1 LTKFSLRGDV
11 GGARR
16 SSVDLQRGG
25 VAGVALLSGDGR
37 RNVASVSSGKDTMA
51 DAEDCVILNRI
62 NLDRFLKD
70 FQTSVELFA
79 LLEPGGG
86 PPSDGVP
93 GRVPGGEFHNYQI
106 IAARDGALN
115 IYHFGC
121 CLAAIKK
128 QVPASPVHAGKV
140 DAIKLRAA
148 RRQFRADFPNID
160 SVRHGIAHAAE
171 LYKSPADMKRNR
183 LRMSGFLLSPTES
196 VFFPSRLAERT
207 YSVGIDGTMFSVQL
221 DQSSVAKLQH
231 IRDLNDE
238 AFRQPDVPAEPL
250 AGD

>member
-1 LTKFSLRGDV
+1 VAQYSVAPFPGLGLRILV
-11 GGARR
+11 
-16 SSVDLQRGG
+16 
-25 VAGVALLSGDGR
+25 VALGCHRGE
-37 RNVASVSSGKDTMA
+37 DTMA
-51 DAEDCVILNRI
+51 DAEDCVILNRM
-62 NLDRFLKD
+62 NLFRFIED
-70 FQTSVELFA
+70 FKTSVELFE

-93 GRVPGGEFHNYQI
+93 GGRVPGGEFHNYQI

-121 CLAAIKK
+121 CLNAIKK

-148 RRQFRADFPNID
+148 RQKFRAYFPNID

-171 LYKSPADMKRNR
+171 HYKSPADMKKNR

-196 VFFPSRLAERT
+196 VFFPSRLVERT
-207 YSVGIDGTMFSVQL
+207 YSVGIEGTMFSVQL

-231 IRDLNDE
+231 IKDLNDE
-238 AFRQPDVPAEPL
+238 AFRQPGAPTESPA
-250 AGD
+250 GN